1 MMSLN
6 AEFAKTSKIERAAGC
21 LQIEFNG
28 QFIEVEKMFYVG
40 DTICAR

>member
-6 AEFAKTSKIERAAGC
+6 AEFAKISKIERAAGC
-21 LQIEFNG
+21 PEIEFNG
-28 QFIEVEKMFYVG
+28 QFIEVEEMFYVG